1 MIIKKIYTGV
11 LLLALISTLSCNK
24 SEDTS
29 SNSNDKNIEKKSE
42 VKASSKDGEISAI
55 LDISKKPIPKLVP
68 LDLKLTLKQ
77 GNEGIRNADISLDL
91 TMPGM
96 EMPKNVVKLKE
107 SLAGIYNGQAIF
119 TMSGD
124 WRIFARAKF
133 NGKSQDM
140 YFDIKVQ

>member
-107 SLAGIYNGQAIF
+107 SLSGIYNGQAIF

-124 WRIFARAKF
+124 WRIFATAKF